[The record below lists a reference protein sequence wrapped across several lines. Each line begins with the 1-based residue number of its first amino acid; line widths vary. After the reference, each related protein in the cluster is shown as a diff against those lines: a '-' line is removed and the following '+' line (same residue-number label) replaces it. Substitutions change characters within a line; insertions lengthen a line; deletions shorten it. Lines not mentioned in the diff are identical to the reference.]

1 MANKNTKGEKMKRKL
16 FFSVLMVVL
25 IFFVTG
31 IGVAGQGKNKGADNT
46 NKQSLETST
55 RNKERAE
62 QRHQIKE
69 GGEFG
74 KEGSAS
80 VGNGREDEEKKGKKD
95 KKDIDDNDSD
105 DEEKG
110 KKEKKKKGKENNDDT
125 ENKEGSSS
133 DEEPQK
139 ETKRRWWEFNK
150 K

>member
-1 MANKNTKGEKMKRKL
+1 MKRKL

-80 VGNGREDEEKKGKKD
+80 VGNGREDDEKKGKKD
-95 KKDIDDNDSD
+95 KKKGKDKKDIDDNNSD

-110 KKEKKKKGKENNDDT
+110 KKEKKKKGKENNDDNDDT